1 VEPDRRNRS
10 RTGRLFLYGFALLLL
25 GIPFLGASFMA
36 FMLSGG
42 LAAGIPASIAV
53 LAAVFVLSG
62 FQGALVAVFVAAAL
76 AVSYRLGKGIGSA
89 SAVASASAMVAAL
102 LGAGYAPG
110 FMMLSSAELEPLV
123 PVYTAA
129 GFSQQDISGLFGIV
143 DYLSPSIGALQ
154 LAGGAI
160 LAAFFAA
167 ALLSSRKGWSA
178 GAERRFEL
186 GFTVV
191 WTVIACLLLNVLG
204 SRADAVH
211 PEAVRMAR
219 NVLTFLLLPSS
230 ILGWI
235 VARSYL
241 RLAPQMLIPGVLV
254 MAFLPP
260 VFILGLAMLGILD
273 VWFDFRTR
281 IDARIER
288 SKNEG
293 TAG

>member
-1 VEPDRRNRS
+1 MEPDQRNRS
-10 RTGRLFLYGFALLLL
+10 RTARLFLSGFALLLL

-36 FMLSGG
+36 FLLSGG
-42 LAAGIPASIAV
+42 LAAGVPASIAI
-53 LAAVFVLSG
+53 LAAVYVLSG

-76 AVSYRLGKGIGSA
+76 AVSYRLGKGVGNA
-89 SAVASASAMVAAL
+89 SAVATASAMAAAL

-110 FMMLSSAELEPLV
+110 FMMLTSTELEPLI

-129 GFSQQDISGLFGIV
+129 GFSQQDISGLFGVI
-143 DYLSPSIGALQ
+143 DYLSPAIGALQ

-167 ALLSSRKGWSA
+167 TLLISRKDWNA
-178 GAERRFEL
+178 GPEKRFEL
-186 GFTVV
+186 GFPVV

-211 PEAVRMAR
+211 PEVVRMAR
-219 NVLTFLLLPSS
+219 NVLSFLVLPSS

-235 VARSYL
+235 IARSYL

-254 MAFLPP
+254 MAFVPP
-260 VFILGLAMLGILD
+260 VFILGLSVLGILD
-273 VWFDFRTR
+273 VWFDFRAR
-281 IDARIER
+281 VDARIER
-288 SKNEG
+288 LKNEG
-293 TAG
+293 TTR